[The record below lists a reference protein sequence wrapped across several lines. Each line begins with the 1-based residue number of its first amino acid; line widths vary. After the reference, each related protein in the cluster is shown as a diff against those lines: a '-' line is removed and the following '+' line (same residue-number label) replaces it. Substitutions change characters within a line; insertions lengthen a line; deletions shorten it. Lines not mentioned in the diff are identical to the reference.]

1 MSACMLA
8 GLALAGVSGQT
19 ESSRSFS
26 EHFVEADGI
35 GLHYLDW
42 RGQGEPV
49 VFLQASAHPRQLST
63 TWPLAFATA
72 SVCTR

>member
-19 ESSRSFS
+19 ESSRSS
-26 EHFVEADGI
+26 TFVEADGI

-63 TWPLAFATA
+63 TGPLAFATA